1 MIKLLISNKVSF
13 DFIFYFFI
21 ITIGYTIGLYISYYF
36 SINKNTNNIELNND
50 KKCYIIKPKK
60 INCN

>member
-1 MIKLLISNKVSF
+1 MINLLFRNKVSF

-36 SINKNTNNIELNND
+36 SFNNNIQVNNN

-60 INCN
+60 VNCN

>member
-1 MIKLLISNKVSF
+1 MIKLILRNQVSF
-13 DFIFYFFI
+13 DFIFYFLI

-36 SINKNTNNIELNND
+36 SFNNNIQVNNN

-60 INCN
+60 VNCN

>member
-1 MIKLLISNKVSF
+1 MIKLILKNKVSF
-13 DFIFYFFI
+13 NFIFYFLI

-36 SINKNTNNIELNND
+36 SFNNNIQVNNN

-60 INCN
+60 VNCN

>member
-1 MIKLLISNKVSF
+1 MIKLILRNQVSF
-13 DFIFYFFI
+13 DFIFYFLI

-36 SINKNTNNIELNND
+36 SFNNNIQVSNN

-60 INCN
+60 VNCN

>member
-1 MIKLLISNKVSF
+1 MIKLILKNKVSF
-13 DFIFYFFI
+13 NFIFYFLI

-36 SINKNTNNIELNND
+36 LFNNNIQVNNN

-60 INCN
+60 VNCN